1 MEEPIWP
8 RAADLLEWV
17 IFPSDR
23 PQSAITEFECNG
35 NKRGKRDD
43 VAGTI
48 YTQIA
53 CMSAMT
59 MDDERPSLVW
69 HRLFANNVT

>member
-23 PQSAITEFECNG
+23 PQSAITEFELQQEG
-35 NKRGKRDD
+35 GRETTTWQVQFIRKLR
-43 VAGTI
+43 A
-48 YTQIA
+48 
-53 CMSAMT
+53 
-59 MDDERPSLVW
+59 
-69 HRLFANNVT
+69 